1 MPKRNVID
9 KRKIRLKE
17 VMDENYIPFLGGRPK
32 RNTIISD
39 DEVLNLSIALNTSKN
54 LDEFLTGL

>member
-9 KRKIRLKE
+9 KRKINLKE
-17 VMDENYIPFLGGRPK
+17 IMNEDYIPFLGGRPK
-32 RNTIISD
+32 RTKVISD

-54 LDEFLTGL
+54 LEELLERV